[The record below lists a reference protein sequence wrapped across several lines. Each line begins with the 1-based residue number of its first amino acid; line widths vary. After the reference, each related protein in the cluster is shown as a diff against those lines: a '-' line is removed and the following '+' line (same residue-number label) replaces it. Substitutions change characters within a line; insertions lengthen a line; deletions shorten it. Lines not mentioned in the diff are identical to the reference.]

1 MLFMTLLC
9 LHLRFHWLRIFKAMY
24 KKHSKIPWLNNGC
37 ILQCPLQSVSSDLL
51 RFHWTGILYPN
62 KIMLTEFP
70 VLFVI
75 LKSLKI
81 TPEFLFCSGYDYNN
95 QFVQYIFINLLVN
108 IIKFPHFLAILF
120 YFSISLNWSGSEMY
134 VYIPVSYIQ
143 YSRSLLVA
151 LLDIA

>member
-1 MLFMTLLC
+1 MLSYVIYDIIMSSSSFSLAKN
-9 LHLRFHWLRIFKAMY
+9 IQGNVQN

-37 ILQCPLQSVSSDLL
+37 ILQCPLQPVSSDLL
-51 RFHWTGILYPN
+51 RLHWTGILYSN

-95 QFVQYIFINLLVN
+95 
-108 IIKFPHFLAILF
+108 
-120 YFSISLNWSGSEMY
+120 
-134 VYIPVSYIQ
+134 
-143 YSRSLLVA
+143 
-151 LLDIA
+151 